1 MEELPLLQRQT
12 SAGSC
17 RSLHANVDFVGCRAD
32 DHPHALHGLPPYSRP
47 LFSNDLSVYRQT
59 DDWPRVK
66 CEVFLFR
73 LRFCVYAD

>member
-12 SAGSC
+12 SVGSC
-17 RSLHANVDFVGCRAD
+17 RRLHANADFVGCRAD
-32 DHPHALHGLPPYSRP
+32 DHPHALHGLPLYLRP
-47 LFSNDLSVYRQT
+47 FFSNDLSVYRQT

-73 LRFCVYAD
+73 MRFCVYAE

>member
-17 RSLHANVDFVGCRAD
+17 RSLHANAEFVGCRAD
-32 DHPHALHGLPPYSRP
+32 DHPHALHGLPPHSGP
-47 LFSNDLSVYRQT
+47 LFNNDLSIYRQT
-59 DDWPRVK
+59 DDGPWVK
-66 CEVFLFR
+66 HEVFLFR